1 MIQFDELSEAQ
12 QKLVRIICTHQ
23 FDSLK
28 RLYDDNAHC
37 EEDITMYLIKYNVT
51 LEEWKEIL
59 EDSMDKL
66 NKVHNNPDDLRELR
80 GEDISMF
87 RHTLANIE
95 ADYQDKYPRAISNL
109 WQRLF
114 LLEKATTDGHSINIA
129 QFN

>member
-1 MIQFDELSEAQ
+1 MIQYEELSDAQ
-12 QKLVRIICTHQ
+12 RVMVRIICTHQ

-28 RLYDDNAHC
+28 RLYDNNACC

-51 LEEWKEIL
+51 LDEWKEIL

-66 NKVHNNPDDLRELR
+66 NKVHENPDDLRELS

-95 ADYQDKYPRAISNL
+95 DDYKDKYPKAISNL

-114 LLEKATTDGHSINIA
+114 LLEKATTDGHLINIA